1 MAEDKV
7 YRCENCGGIMEFD
20 VKTQTL
26 KCPNCE
32 TSIQIENDNSS
43 IVEHDLTLDSRRVVK
58 ATEKQSKTMQCS
70 GCGASIEIG
79 ANDTAAKCPYCDSS
93 YVLAERQ
100 EETIIPDGV
109 VPFKIDKNQALLD
122 FRNWMGKR
130 WLAPNELK
138 KLYQHGGFQS
148 IYIPYWT
155 FDAQADCHYTA
166 DGGKERQVKYKD
178 ENGEEKTKTE
188 VDWYPTSGHVSK
200 FFDDIQ
206 VPASSTHEKKFFDG
220 IMPFNLGEV
229 ASYSP
234 KYISGNL
241 SENYSVSL
249 EDGHKEAVS
258 KMNSELRSMASS
270 DVLKRYD
277 RVRDVRI
284 SPRYSNETYK
294 YLLLPVYSVA
304 YNYKDKVYNVMIN
317 GQTGKVKGDYPYSKL
332 KITILVI
339 IAIIII
345 AGIAY
350 FMSQN

>member
-1 MAEDKV
+1 MSEDKV

-32 TSIQIENDNSS
+32 TSIEIESNSS
-43 IVEHDLTLDSRRVVK
+43 EIEEHSLTLDSRRVVK

-79 ANDTAAKCPYCDSS
+79 PNDTAAKCPYCDSS
-93 YVLAERQ
+93 YVLADKQ
-100 EETIIPDGV
+100 EETLIPDGV
-109 VPFKIDKNQALLD
+109 VPFKLDKNQALLD
-122 FRNWMGKR
+122 FKKWMGRR

-138 KLYQHGGFQS
+138 KVYQHGGFQG

-155 FDAQADCHYTA
+155 FDAQARCHYTA
-166 DGGKERQVKYKD
+166 DGGREREVKYKD
-178 ENGEEKTKTE
+178 KEGNEQTRTE
-188 VDWYPTSGHVSK
+188 VDWYFTSGNIEH

-220 IMPFNLGEV
+220 IMPFNLKQLE
-229 ASYSP
+229 SYSP
-234 KYISGNL
+234 QYISGHL
-241 SENYSVSL
+241 SENYSVGL

-258 KMNSELRSMASS
+258 EMNGELRSMASS
-270 DVLKRYD
+270 DVLRRYD
-277 RVRDVRI
+277 RVRNVRI
-284 SPRYSNETYK
+284 SPRYSEETYK

-304 YNYKDKVYNVMIN
+304 YNYKNNVYNVMIN
-317 GQTGKVKGDYPYSKL
+317 GQTGKVKGDYPYSKV

-345 AGIAY
+345 IGVVY
-350 FMSQN
+350 TMSQR